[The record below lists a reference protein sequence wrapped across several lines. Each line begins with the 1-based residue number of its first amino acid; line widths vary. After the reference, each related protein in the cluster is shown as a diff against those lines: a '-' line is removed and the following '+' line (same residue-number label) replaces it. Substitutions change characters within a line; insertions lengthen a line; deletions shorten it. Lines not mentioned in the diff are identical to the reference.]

1 MNLTRWTRRAEVAV
15 TAAVVV
21 LHLVLMVL
29 PERGEFPGFFAVAG
43 RQALALCQPAILLVW
58 AMLGP
63 GRWWWRLPAAGLL
76 LLGVTLW
83 WGEIPNPT
91 RLENTDAMFLAF
103 CSASI
108 AIFGLLRCTGMSLS
122 DLEQHREPRAQFSI
136 RTLLIATTLIAAV
149 IAVLEY
155 LRPALAEAELQR
167 VTTFGFP
174 GGVIT
179 LPNETFTA
187 TTLRAIVLGVAS
199 AAIAGGALLAVLRPG
214 AVWLRA
220 IILAIVLPALAGYL
234 IHLINVSDSSLT
246 QRVAELA
253 WAFASLA
260 TMTAVSVLPLRLLG
274 YRLYRPAANLQAV
287 ASRAPSKKQAP
298 ALSESAA

>member
-29 PERGEFPGFFAVAG
+29 PERGEFPGLFAVAG
-43 RQALALCQPAILLVW
+43 RQALALCQPAILLAW
-58 AMLGP
+58 AMLGR
-63 GRWWWRLPAAGLL
+63 GRWWWRVPVAGLL
-76 LLGVTLW
+76 FLGVALW
-83 WGEIPNPT
+83 WSEFPNPM

-103 CSASI
+103 CVTCI
-108 AIFGLLRCTGMSLS
+108 AIFGLLRCTGMSLRG
-122 DLEQHREPRAQFSI
+122 LEQHCEPRAQFSI

-220 IILAIVLPALAGYL
+220 IILAIVLPASAGYL

-260 TMTAVSVLPLRLLG
+260 AMTAVSVLPLRLLG
-274 YRLYRPAANLQAV
+274 YRLYRPAANLQTV